1 MNPHFEPDFRCEF
14 GRNISVGDYFYANFD
29 CITLDGG
36 KITIGDYVLFGPR
49 VGIFTT
55 NHAMD
60 ALERQ
65 HGACY
70 AKPVTIGNNV
80 WLGAN
85 VTVNQGVTIGDNTII
100 GSGSVVR
107 KSIPANVVAVGVPCR
122 VLREITDKDLTGYMT
137 SGLV

>member
-1 MNPHFEPDFRCEF
+1 
-14 GRNISVGDYFYANFD
+14 
-29 CITLDGG
+29 
-36 KITIGDYVLFGPR
+36 
-49 VGIFTT
+49 
-55 NHAMD
+55 MD